1 MSINFSQMREYAIYT
16 LIASY
21 WYRKAYFNHPAIT
34 HRVYLSPRERVALH
48 LAEHYDSLAAQ
59 AFRAFNGVIAS
70 QNEALSTYHNIYTL
84 WRDNGFSESLFTSIT
99 SQYRSIATFPIVGTF

>member
-84 WRDNGFSESLFTSIT
+84 WRDNGFSESLFEILTNPI
-99 SQYRSIATFPIVGTF
+99 RSIRIIPLWLSF